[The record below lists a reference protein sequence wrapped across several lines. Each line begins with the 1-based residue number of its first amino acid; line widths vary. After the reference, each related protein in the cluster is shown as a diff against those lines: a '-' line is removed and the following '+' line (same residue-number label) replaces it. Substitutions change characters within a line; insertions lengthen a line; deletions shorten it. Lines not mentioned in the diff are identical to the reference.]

1 MLNKSKL
8 NLYSLKPFLYIG
20 IKGKEAKEERKKNR
34 KTINMYI
41 MFGKNTLTTV
51 TEKYQIL
58 LNSVN

>member
-34 KTINMYI
+34 KTINMYT
-41 MFGKNTLTTV
+41 NTC
-51 TEKYQIL
+51 K
-58 LNSVN
+58 

>member
-34 KTINMYI
+34 KTINMYT
-41 MFGKNTLTTV
+41 NTCQI
-51 TEKYQIL
+51 TEMTD
-58 LNSVN
+58 